1 MMAVITWE
9 RMIAAAR
16 QGDHELLCLTLEQLE
31 GNLTKAHCR
40 DLANLIRDAFAGNL
54 DRKKKRPKRS
64 VETQAFLDQR
74 EFMHVRVVASRL
86 AAEARRQGKTH
97 LRGAARQAA
106 LRAILKGLPSAFGKV
121 TPKELDRFARLPK
134 RRRRLLTP

>member
-1 MMAVITWE
+1 MAVITWE

-16 QGDHELLCLTLEQLE
+16 RGDHELLCLILEELD
-31 GNLTKAHCR
+31 GNLTQAHCR

-54 DRKKKRPKRS
+54 ARKDNRPKRS
-64 VETQAFLDQR
+64 VETQALLDKR
-74 EFMHVRVVASRL
+74 EFLHVRVVASRL
-86 AAEARRQGKTH
+86 AAEARRQGKSH

-106 LRAILKGLPSAFGKV
+106 LCAILKDLPPAFGKV

-134 RRRRLLTP
+134 SRRRLTP